1 MWWLSHDR
9 ALVMGLSRSVEYAVR
24 ATVLLA
30 QSDGDAPTPCRRI
43 AAEGQLPGRFLLQIL
58 RQLVNSGILRS
69 TRGVDGGYTLN
80 RPPAEISLLD
90 LVDAVDKLAKRTECD
105 KEESGDVVTLRLHA
119 ELRQIA
125 DSERRQL
132 ADITVAH
139 LALPPPTPAMH
150 CGGVKGSG

>member
-1 MWWLSHDR
+1 
-9 ALVMGLSRSVEYAVR
+9 MGLSRSVEYAVR

-30 QSDGDAPTPCRRI
+30 QTGGDAPTPCRQI

-80 RPPAEISLLD
+80 RLPAEISLLD
-90 LVDAVDKLAKRTECD
+90 LVDAVDRLAKKAVYD
-105 KEESGDVVTLRLHA
+105 KDESGDVVTLRLHA

-132 ADITVAH
+132 ANITVAH
-139 LALPPPTPAMH
+139 LALPSPKAKE
-150 CGGVKGSG
+150 GIA